1 MTDDGKPQS
10 YRPPVRGQNH
20 YAAFKDFKN
29 EITKSPPSKQEP
41 AAHSQELFS
50 MNITASIKGERMEE
64 PELNEQFFID
74 MIFKPNESG
83 LRLRPEETQLLLAY
97 IGEILKEIE
106 IEEQKIIEEEKA
118 KQEQGDTPCK

>member
-10 YRPPVRGQNH
+10 YRPPIRGQNH
-20 YAAFKDFKN
+20 YAAFKDFKK
-29 EITKSPPSKQEP
+29 EITKSPPKEEL
-41 AAHSQELFS
+41 AANGKELFS

-106 IEEQKIIEEEKA
+106 IEEKLIIEEEKA
-118 KQEQGDTPCK
+118 KQEQGDNSCK